1 MFYSHYTLIATVI
14 LATSSS
20 YIQMHVLSAYSMS
33 VHSLAMCSLGW
44 DVLATDLPAVVD
56 SVLLQNI
63 ATNLPNLPPGSGTIQ
78 VRVLDWN
85 VPPVEWTW
93 EDNKVIASETRN
105 PSESHLCTSE
115 GLAHLTPQFDL
126 VISADTVYS
135 SSLVAPLLRTI
146 DHFSKQ
152 TSGEGQTRT
161 LQPAIFI
168 CLERRDPIVIEQLLA
183 EAKKTYMVEQI
194 PERVMLQTMEKNG
207 LNWKKDDWDGL
218 EIWSFGS
225 RKENGRDV
233 CNEQTY

>member
-1 MFYSHYTLIATVI
+1 
-14 LATSSS
+14 
-20 YIQMHVLSAYSMS
+20 MHVLSAYSMS

-225 RKENGRDV
+225 RKENNRDV